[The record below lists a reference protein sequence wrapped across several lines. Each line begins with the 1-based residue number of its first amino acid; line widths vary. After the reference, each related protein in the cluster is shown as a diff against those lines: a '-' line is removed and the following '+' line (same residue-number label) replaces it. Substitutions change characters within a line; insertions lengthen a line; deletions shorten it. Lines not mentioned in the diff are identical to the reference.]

1 DAARKNIP
9 RAMLPVDAR
18 SLYLG
23 LRADEELRENA
34 LSFEGKVDFTP
45 EESGYG
51 GSLIVDAEAGIEILP
66 EGGLPDS
73 DFAGVS
79 LVADDLNAI
88 GASRIAI
95 GTLPYVEYGEQ
106 GNFVQFGGSNRLF
119 PVVLRKGAHLSA
131 PEVII
136 GRDITL
142 EGGSGI

>member
-1 DAARKNIP
+1 TRKNIP

-18 SLYLG
+18 SLYRG
-23 LRADEELRENA
+23 VRADEELRENA

-79 LVADDLNAI
+79 LVADDLNARCPTSNTASKETSSSSA
-88 GASRIAI
+88 GA
-95 GTLPYVEYGEQ
+95 T
-106 GNFVQFGGSNRLF
+106 GSF
-119 PVVLRKGAHLSA
+119 PLCCERARTFPH
-131 PEVII
+131 
-136 GRDITL
+136 RR
-142 EGGSGI
+142 